1 MTTQPLET
9 TLVAPTVPAPR
20 AGHADRPGFPELA
33 GRAAEITGAD
43 GLTDRGRPSDGLRE
57 LDDTE
62 LTGYF
67 AGLAAAV
74 EQADPGPAARGG
86 WEERERVRVSVWVRT
101 AYEHPLSAAV
111 FGRPG
116 GRVAHE
122 ARAAQAAELGFRI
135 DVGRGRAVPAKPSA
149 EVRAVAAVAAMWAV
163 TATAFASAARPPR
176 ERVVADAWTV
186 VRETIAPAL
195 VPEIPTYSWTRG
207 TW

>member
-1 MTTQPLET
+1 MTTHPPETAPLPP
-9 TLVAPTVPAPR
+9 AVPAARTRGPR
-20 AGHADRPGFPELA
+20 ADRPGQPDE
-33 GRAAEITGAD
+33 TG
-43 GLTDRGRPSDGLRE
+43 LVR
-57 LDDTE
+57 
-62 LTGYF
+62 YF
-67 AGLAAAV
+67 AELAAAV

-86 WEERERVRVSVWVRT
+86 WEERERVRVSSWVR
-101 AYEHPLSAAV
+101 AVYEHPLSPAV
-111 FGRPG
+111 FGRPDG
-116 GRVAHE
+116 PVAHE
-122 ARAAQAAELGFRI
+122 VRAAQAAELGFRI

-163 TATAFASAARPPR
+163 TAAAFGPAARPPR

>member
-1 MTTQPLET
+1 MTTHPLQT
-9 TLVAPTVPAPR
+9 APPRHHPNPAP
-20 AGHADRPGFPELA
+20 AEGPGP
-33 GRAAEITGAD
+33 
-43 GLTDRGRPSDGLRE
+43 
-57 LDDTE
+57 LDDTA
-62 LTGYF
+62 LADYF
-67 AGLAAAV
+67 ADLTAAV
-74 EQADPGPAARGG
+74 EQADPGPAAPGG
-86 WEERERVRVSVWVRT
+86 WEERERVRVCVWVRT

-111 FGRPG
+111 FDSPDGT
-116 GRVAHE
+116 VAHR

-135 DVGRGRAVPAKPSA
+135 DVGRGRALPAKPSA

-163 TATAFASAARPPR
+163 TATALAPTTPRPPR

>member
-9 TLVAPTVPAPR
+9 APMAPAAPALR
-20 AGHADRPGFPELA
+20 AAYADELADRSPLAADIGELDGNA
-33 GRAAEITGAD
+33 GQLDTGLGA
-43 GLTDRGRPSDGLRE
+43 

-67 AGLAAAV
+67 AELAAAV

-101 AYEHPLSAAV
+101 AYEHPLSTAV
-111 FGRPG
+111 FGCPG
-116 GRVAHE
+116 GPVAHE
-122 ARAAQAAELGFRI
+122 VRAAQAAELGFRI

-163 TATAFASAARPPR
+163 TATAFGTAARPPR